1 MATIKLNVGGKIF
14 ETTRSTL
21 CKSQYFDI
29 LLSGKFN
36 DTQKDVIFIDRD
48 SDIFKHVLR
57 LLRNPLYEYPRKYN
71 SELDYYMIDYTDNID
86 ININNDN
93 IKIKNNA
100 LSEMHKIIDPK
111 IITYINTSGIESK
124 IFNLKDTATG
134 NIILSPISPSQLV
147 YMIPRVFDSITKIK
161 VMYTDVQSDIDATY
175 QLDIGGLTFIKVQS
189 QYCELIDLLN
199 DDLLNESIY
208 DNSNN
213 LTIVHEVPIYAKE
226 IPLLPFQNKQFQIVI
241 RHGVYKNVTV
251 ELFGNLYDEN
261 TRKKFHVKKYDYPIY
276 DIIYEYMLSKHNKS
290 LTLNLR
296 GAVKNMIIVALDA
309 DKNRLQINDIEIY
322 LSNNLIKHLTNRDLV
337 KFLIQNNLNCNNNV
351 YIIDFGNAINL
362 SNVEINMVINVDNYD
377 DQVEFVFYCHVSN
390 IIIVT
395 NGVQRKVLSY

>member
-48 SDIFKHVLR
+48 SGIFKHVLR
-57 LLRNPLYEYPRKYN
+57 LLRDPLYEYPRKYN
-71 SELDYYMIDYTDNID
+71 SELDYYMIDHTDN

-111 IITYINTSGIESK
+111 IITCVNTFEIESK

-161 VMYTDVQSDIDATY
+161 VTYDDVQSDIDATY
-175 QLDIGGLTFIKVQS
+175 QLDINGCTFIKVQS

-241 RHGVYKNVTV
+241 RHGVYKNVAV

-261 TRKKFHVKKYDYPIY
+261 TRKKFHVKEYDYPIY
-276 DIIYEYMLSKHNKS
+276 DITHEYVLSKHNKS
-290 LTLNLR
+290 LTLSLR
-296 GAVKNMIIVALDA
+296 GAVKNMIIAALDV
-309 DKNRLQINDIEIY
+309 DKNRLRINDIEIY

-337 KFLIQNNLNCNNNV
+337 KFLIQNNLNHNNNV

-362 SNVEINMVINVDNYD
+362 SNVEINMIINVDNYD